1 MNLILIGIAGVVG
14 YIAGFIACA
23 LHVKEIRKVDEI
35 AHNNLIKRKNDEIFR
50 LRKSNNELQQNNN
63 ELQQNNNELQKRNA
77 AQIDAFDRA
86 TGNNHDYFK
95 PF

>member
-50 LRKSNNELQQNNN
+50 LRKSNNELQQ
-63 ELQQNNNELQKRNA
+63 RNA
-77 AQIDAFDRA
+77 AQIDAYDRI
-86 TGNNHDYFK
+86 TGNSNDYFK
-95 PF
+95 RF

>member
-50 LRKSNNELQQNNN
+50 LRKSNNELQQ
-63 ELQQNNNELQKRNA
+63 RNA

>member
-23 LHVKEIRKVDEI
+23 LHVKDVREVDEI
-35 AHNNLIKRKNDEIFR
+35 AHNNLIKRKNAEISR
-50 LRKSNNELQQNNN
+50 LRKSNN

-86 TGNNHDYFK
+86 TGNNHNYFK